1 MSGKKT
7 ITDDELWIL
16 FYNSAEDFETTPEE
30 TMIDKV
36 CSLYINEFN
45 YWRHYDCSNAVWK
58 LDRSRYRGLNKQQVA
73 GRIRNDLQSR
83 MEQRSWAILK
93 AWEYVSQ
100 LLDETYTWFE

>member
-1 MSGKKT
+1 MANKET
-7 ITDDELWIL
+7 LNFERD
-16 FYNSAEDFETTPEE
+16 FYHSQEDFNITPED

-58 LDRSRYRGLNKQQVA
+58 LDRSQYRGLNKQQVA
-73 GRIRNDLQSR
+73 GRIRNDLQSK

-93 AWEYVSQ
+93 AWEYVSW
-100 LLDETYTWFE
+100 LLDDTYTWFD